1 MQYRA
6 VVVCVEECRLD
17 IFIIQYLSS
26 ELSRHGEIKVSNQSR
41 NVHRQS
47 ECAVIEVKAVVYLNN
62 GRPTLQVDEGLHRM
76 VQRIRLNKA
85 HYRPSLASGHKT
97 THPPSN
103 LALEA
108 Q

>member
-26 ELSRHGEIKVSNQSR
+26 KLSRHGEIKVSNQSR

-62 GRPTLQVDEGLHRM
+62 GRPLLTLQVKKWRRGSIEWFSEF
-76 VQRIRLNKA
+76 V
-85 HYRPSLASGHKT
+85 
-97 THPPSN
+97 
-103 LALEA
+103 
-108 Q
+108 